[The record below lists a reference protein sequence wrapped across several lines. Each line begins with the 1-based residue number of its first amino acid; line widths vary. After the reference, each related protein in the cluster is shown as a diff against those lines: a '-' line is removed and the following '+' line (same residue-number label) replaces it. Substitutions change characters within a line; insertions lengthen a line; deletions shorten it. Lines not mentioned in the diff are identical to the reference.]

1 MSMTPR
7 QQPGA
12 KVIGYSK
19 FLGVPEEVWPEGGY
33 EAIEA
38 AGQDQ
43 GSDMARL
50 IECAGRECYDSYG
63 KGRTSEAFHEH
74 ILDVAHGSVTEHA
87 TINFRIWNVSRGL
100 THELVRHR
108 AGVAISQ
115 RSTRYVNEAES
126 PWIWHPLIYD
136 AIEWSVQQGDL
147 GLAQSGT
154 ELQRDL
160 GYLEEYARGRYSQ
173 AVELVRTYLERGCG
187 VKGTD
192 QIKQARGAARGALGN
207 ALATSLIW
215 TANVRALRG
224 CIEQRAAAAA
234 DGEIRQEFD
243 FIYLAACE
251 FCPEY
256 FGDYVRVETA
266 DGIGFGLKT
275 DHRKL

>member
-33 EAIEA
+33 EAIEK

-43 GSDMARL
+43 GSDLARL

-87 TINFRIWNVSRGL
+87 VINFRVWNVSRGL

-136 AIEWSVQQGDL
+136 AIAWGKTEDRGHEWVANEVEALLGKLEDRARLAYISAAELVQDY
-147 GLAQSGT
+147 LASRGVSGT
-154 ELQRDL
+154 DRL
-160 GYLEEYARGRYSQ
+160 
-173 AVELVRTYLERGCG
+173 
-187 VKGTD
+187 
-192 QIKQARGAARGALGN
+192 KQARGAARGALGN